1 MREIRIAP
9 EVLDKPRG
17 KPVRSQFGSEQ
28 HQLLRVRNGG
38 IEEGKCVCQ
47 FGIGLVCG
55 GCACVHIGG
64 EKRLQA
70 VKLLILGYFFKHE
83 RLPVGIQTL
92 HLAGGDIERVLVG
105 RAAVSLVCKRGTFF
119 IRQGRDGFFAF
130 SDGEQV
136 GVKRIGQRIQT
147 VRVTGT
153 VRQPAQQ
160 QTEYAQLFVKRRV
173 PQFGSAN
180 RLPGAGKQ
188 LIHAVNLP
196 VFVIKL

>member
-17 KPVRSQFGSEQ
+17 KPVRGQFGSEQ

-64 EKRLQA
+64 EKRLQT
-70 VKLLILGYFFKHE
+70 VKLLLLGYFFECE

-119 IRQGRDGFFAF
+119 IRQGSDSFFAF

-180 RLPGAGKQ
+180 RFPGAGKQ
-188 LIHAVNLP
+188 L
-196 VFVIKL
+196 